1 MSLYAMAPSLFAFY
15 MASSID
21 FKNEKNLLTVRVLY
35 FAVVAAQLLT
45 ALFVY
50 LAIKSKNDQT
60 EISE

>member
-1 MSLYAMAPSLFAFY
+1 MSLYAMAPSLCAFY

-50 LAIKSKNDQT
+50 LAIKSKDDQT